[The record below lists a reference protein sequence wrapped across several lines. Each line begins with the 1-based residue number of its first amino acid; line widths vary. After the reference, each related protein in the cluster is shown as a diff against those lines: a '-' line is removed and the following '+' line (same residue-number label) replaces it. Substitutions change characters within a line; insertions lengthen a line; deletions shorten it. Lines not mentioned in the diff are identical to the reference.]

1 MKKLAVIGITLAM
14 SVPGL
19 AQAGAY
25 SVSQDQNV
33 VIYRGEVPAVSS
45 QTVRAHQARVQSEAK
60 TKRLKAKIRAQKRAL
75 KAQEAKIAQ
84 LKHRIEHLEENAEK
98 NAGRVMAALTM
109 AITGSSGETALSA
122 TAILAAARYM
132 WAAAE
137 ETDFHN

>member
-75 KAQEAKIAQ
+75 KAQQAKIAQ

-98 NAGRVMAALTM
+98 RRPRYGRSYYGNNRFFGRNGFIGNSNFNGGTIYV
-109 AITGSSGETALSA
+109 GRRRG
-122 TAILAAARYM
+122 
-132 WAAAE
+132 
-137 ETDFHN
+137 N